1 MSDTPKLLIYGT
13 APLLQVFDMPTSVVF
28 YRDILGFEVTMQSE
42 PERGDDSNWL
52 LMKMQDIELML
63 NTAYERANRPAEPDP
78 ARMKW
83 HHDTTLY
90 FGCPDISAL
99 YVLFL
104 SRGAT
109 LNSPVITQYN
119 FRAIYLT
126 DPDGYQLCFH
136 WPVEEK

>member
-1 MSDTPKLLIYGT
+1 MSATPNLPIYGT

-28 YRDILGFEVTMQSE
+28 YRDILGFEVSMQSE

-63 NTAYERANRPAEPDP
+63 NTAYERVNRPAEPDLV
-78 ARMKW
+78 RMKW

-104 SRGAT
+104 SRGA
-109 LNSPVITQYN
+109 
-119 FRAIYLT
+119 
-126 DPDGYQLCFH
+126 
-136 WPVEEK
+136 